1 MHVDIHKIVYAPSN
15 SNIIYVGCDGG
26 IYKSTD
32 GGTTFN
38 HINNNINTI
47 QFYNIASDPNNE
59 DIIFGGAQDN
69 GNFST
74 SDKGVTDWE
83 FETSGDGMECFV
95 DWNNSNNVF
104 MSTQKGYLMRSIDG
118 GTTWLGMVGSANTR
132 FYGAAWVAPFWQH
145 PTNPGYYLCSSGEIW
160 RSNSIG

>member
-1 MHVDIHKIVYAPSN
+1 MHPMHVDIHKIVYAPSN
-15 SNIIYVGCDGG
+15 SNIIYVACDGG

-47 QFYNIASDPNNE
+47 QFYRIASDPNNE
-59 DIIFGGAQDN
+59 DKIFGGAQDN

-74 SDKGVTDWE
+74 NDKGATDWE

-95 DWNNSNNVF
+95 DFNNSNNIF
-104 MSTQKGYLMRSIDG
+104 MSTQVGSLSRSTDG
-118 GTTWLGMVGSANTR
+118 GLTGL
-132 FYGAAWVAPFWQH
+132 
-145 PTNPGYYLCSSGEIW
+145 E
-160 RSNSIG
+160 